1 MTVLGVPAACAAL
14 IGVAQ
19 LLAPAASQ
27 PSSRA
32 AANGGPAADQLV
44 RGQTG
49 TPSASASATDQAAD
63 PATTPTVSRT
73 SPAVPVVRGRYVLRA
88 PAQVPAGSSVQFV
101 LQGPARFT
109 RTTKAAPYD
118 VRFDTRAVPDGLYR
132 LVVSVITGGTS
143 KVASTSSLE
152 IENHAGVP
160 ASTVTMSASAAA
172 ARPTSTPIHRPY
184 QPPASSRPGTTTTS
198 RSSSAGGSGGGS
210 GVPASGSS
218 TDQVVSLT
226 NAERAAAGCPAL
238 TVDGKLTAVAQAHS
252 ADMAA
257 RGYFDHSDREGH
269 TPFDRMT
276 AAGYV
281 YRAAAE
287 NIAAGQRTPADVL
300 EAWMNSPGHRANIL
314 NCALTQIG
322 VGYATGGS
330 YGSYWTQD
338 FGTPR

>member
-1 MTVLGVPAACAAL
+1 MPAACAAL

-27 PSSRA
+27 PASRA
-32 AANGGPAADQLV
+32 AANGGPGADQLV
-44 RGQTG
+44 RAPSA
-49 TPSASASATDQAAD
+49 TPSDSASLSD
-63 PATTPTVSRT
+63 PATDSAAPPAASRIA
-73 SPAVPVVRGRYVLRA
+73 PAVPVVRGRYVLRA
-88 PAQVPAGSSVQFV
+88 PAQVPAGASVQFV

-132 LVVSVITGGTS
+132 LVVTVITGGTS
-143 KVASTSSLE
+143 KAASTSSLE
-152 IENHAGVP
+152 IENHTGAPAATVTTSASPATVPGAGV
-160 ASTVTMSASAAA
+160 S
-172 ARPTSTPIHRPY
+172 PTATPTHRTY
-184 QPPASSRPGTTTTS
+184 QPPVSSRPGTTATS
-198 RSSSAGGSGGGS
+198 RSSSTGGSS
-210 GVPASGSS
+210 VPASGSY

-252 ADMAA
+252 VDMAA
-257 RGYFDHSDREGH
+257 RGYFDHADREGH
-269 TPFDRMT
+269 TPFDRMA

-287 NIAAGQRTPADVL
+287 NIAAGQRTPENVL

-314 NCALTQIG
+314 NCALRQIG
-322 VGYATGGS
+322 VGYATGGT

-338 FGTPR
+338 FGTLR